1 MLNSTEYE
9 HILGLQT
16 DAFEY
21 DIQKRKHMPF
31 SVFVIIRDLYIERT
45 NNQEKDIDNLMNNSD
60 TEFIVDENLIKIL
73 TLMMNY

>member
-1 MLNSTEYE
+1 
-9 HILGLQT
+9 
-16 DAFEY
+16 
-21 DIQKRKHMPF
+21 MPF